1 MNRTKKICTVFLI
14 IQLIALSACSREPSP
29 YDYDYP
35 KDVTPRFCFE
45 NYKAFDPNIRYT
57 ECYEF
62 VSTRKRTEKVLGMA
76 SIEYSAI
83 KDVDDLSFIVC
94 YKTIHWFGENRW
106 IYVLRRN
113 DCDIEPI
120 MDYTPSQIELCTYD
134 DLMGSDAS
142 MIDVEE
148 DPESYYRYAE
158 NTFSDPIL
166 TIDSPEAIAEI
177 MAVAQCP
184 TMMTTERSSR
194 EDEVYPS
201 RYSLKKVL
209 WQEKPVY
216 VKITFAEC
224 AGLVWVGELLT
235 DDEGR
240 AYMERSAYVH
250 GSEEGQKEANL
261 LVSNDFAGQFMKSW
275 GYPLGEHMDA
285 ILSGLTTG
293 E

>member
-1 MNRTKKICTVFLI
+1 MKHIKIFVSFFLI
-14 IQLIALSACSREPSP
+14 IQLITSSACSREPSP

-35 KDVTPRFCFE
+35 KEVTPRYCFD

-62 VSTRKRTEKVLGMA
+62 VTTWKRTEKVSGIA

-83 KDVDDLSFIVC
+83 KDIDDLSFMVC

-106 IYVLRRN
+106 IYILRRN

-120 MDYTPSQIELCTYD
+120 MDYTPSKIELCTYD
-134 DLMGSDAS
+134 DLIGLNAEQ
-142 MIDVEE
+142 IDVEE
-148 DPESYYRYAE
+148 APETYYRYAE

-166 TIDSPEAIAEI
+166 TIDSTEAIAEI
-177 MAVAQCP
+177 MAVAQRP
-184 TMMTTERSSR
+184 TMMNLEENFR
-194 EDEVYPS
+194 EDDEYPS
-201 RYSLKKVL
+201 SYGLEKVL
-209 WQEKPVY
+209 WQEKRVY
-216 VKITFAEC
+216 VKISFAEC
-224 AGLVWVGELLT
+224 AGMVWVGKLLT
-235 DDEGR
+235 DGEGR

-250 GSEEGQKEANL
+250 GTEEGQKEANL
-261 LVSNDFAGQFMKSW
+261 IVDTDFPSPFEKSW

-285 ILSGLTTG
+285 ILSELLAR

>member
-1 MNRTKKICTVFLI
+1 MKHIKIYLLFLLI
-14 IQLIALSACSREPSP
+14 IQLITTSACSREPSP

-35 KDVTPRFCFE
+35 KEVTPRYCFE

-62 VSTRKRTEKVLGMA
+62 VTTRKRTEKVSGIA

-83 KDVDDLSFIVC
+83 KDIDDLSFMVC

-106 IYVLRRN
+106 IHILRRN

-166 TIDSPEAIAEI
+166 TIDSPEAITEI
-177 MAVAQCP
+177 MAVAQRP
-184 TMMTTERSSR
+184 TMMTRERNFR

-201 RYSLKKVL
+201 RYSLEKVL

-250 GSEEGQKEANL
+250 GSEEGQKDANL
-261 LVSNDFAGQFMKSW
+261 SVGTTFAGQFTKSW
-275 GYPLGEHMDA
+275 GYPLGEQMDA

>member
-1 MNRTKKICTVFLI
+1 
-14 IQLIALSACSREPSP
+14 
-29 YDYDYP
+29 
-35 KDVTPRFCFE
+35 
-45 NYKAFDPNIRYT
+45 
-57 ECYEF
+57 
-62 VSTRKRTEKVLGMA
+62 MA

-83 KDVDDLSFIVC
+83 KDVDDLSFVVC

-142 MIDVEE
+142 KIDVVE

-201 RYSLKKVL
+201 SYSLKKVS

-275 GYPLGEHMDA
+275 GYPPGEHMDA